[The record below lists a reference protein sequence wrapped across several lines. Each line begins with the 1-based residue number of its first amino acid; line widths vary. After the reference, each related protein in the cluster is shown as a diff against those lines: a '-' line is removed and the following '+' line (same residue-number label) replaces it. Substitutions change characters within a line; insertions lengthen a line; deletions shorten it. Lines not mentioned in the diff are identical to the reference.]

1 MRGKLLVPVALV
13 SVLALTLSACATPT
27 PGTVQVEV
35 TREVKVEVP
44 VEVTVEKVVTE
55 EIEVTPIPEGPY
67 EHLARARAGEFA
79 GTEVNIFGVY
89 TSEDEAR
96 FRAALVPFEQATGI
110 DVNFEGSGDFEQ
122 LIRVQVEAGDPP
134 DIAQFSQ
141 PGLIAELADKMVPLD
156 SFMNVDQLKED
167 YIQSWLDLATFDD
180 HLYGLF
186 YRASTK
192 SIVWYSKPEFD
203 AAGYEVPETWDELLA
218 LMDEMVAN
226 GHTPWCI
233 PAEHGG
239 STGWVITDWVED
251 VLLRTAGPEVYDQW
265 TNHEIPFNDPAIK
278 EAMDEY
284 VGKIMFNEDYAY
296 GGPEGILT
304 IWVGQTA
311 ELFPSEE
318 EGRAEPVCWMMKQAG
333 WIPAFFPEGT
343 TVGPD
348 GAWFFYFP
356 PIKEEL
362 GKPVL
367 GGGDPIGMFNDRPEV
382 RAVIE
387 YLATPAGCEVWV
399 KTGGFISPNRSVPTD
414 WYFDEADRLQGEIMQ
429 SADVFRFDASDLMP
443 GTVGVGTFWSG
454 MIEWVGGEKD
464 TDTVLQEIE
473 DSWPE

>member
-67 EHLARARAGEFA
+67 EHLARAKAGEFA